1 MGDEPSGGGGN
12 QQSNDRAN
20 RARANPVR
28 SHTPVSIGSSRSL
41 LQATNANRAVAHQN
55 AKAAESK
62 AARVARGGDGSSSI
76 VDNALSVGKSLIP
89 GPASIATT
97 IGKGIAGVGLLN
109 PVGIGVGLVA
119 TAIDFFTKGDKGLA
133 ATGGRPPD
141 IRSGRGANKGG
152 SGGAAARSLYGADPF
167 GSGSSGRTL
176 QNSAPDQVSPFGDDG
191 GNEDLFKLGTN
202 GPAPS
207 AASKTAAS
215 EATSIAKSIA
225 QQQTDAAL
233 KKRRQIG
240 GFSLFGSG
248 GSGGSGFLS

>member
-1 MGDEPSGGGGN
+1 MGDEPSSESQERSSMVDSFN
-12 QQSNDRAN
+12 TINRSRDN
-20 RARANPVR
+20 RAKARSEGKVVR
-28 SHTPVSIGSSRSL
+28 VNSLFDHDKGVTPTDLGHT
-41 LQATNANRAVAHQN
+41 N
-55 AKAAESK
+55 
-62 AARVARGGDGSSSI
+62 
-76 VDNALSVGKSLIP
+76 LSFKE
-89 GPASIATT
+89 AFSIAGNPFSSLSSTT
-97 IGKGIAGVGLLN
+97 EKVKAVGQALVPGGAL
-109 PVGIGVGLVA
+109 IGVVR
-119 TAIDFFTKGDKGLA
+119 A
-133 ATGGRPPD
+133 AAMKNNSTTPAAPSK
-141 IRSGRGANKGG
+141 SGRGANKGG
-152 SGGAAARSLYGADPF
+152 SGGAAARSLYGANPF

-207 AASKTAAS
+207 AAPKTAAS